1 MQDAH
6 SLTGC
11 KGIKL
16 PNLKRRT
23 VEPLCET
30 LVRTISSFYRYE
42 INTNVSKFVFLTRH
56 GGEDC

>member
-11 KGIKL
+11 KAMKL
-16 PNLKRRT
+16 SKLKRRT
-23 VEPLCET
+23 VEPQT
-30 LVRTISSFYRYE
+30 LVRTISSFHHYE
-42 INTNVSKFVFLTRH
+42 INTNVSNFFSLTRH